1 MNARTLWGVGTPRT
15 MRAHWAMTELSLDYE
30 TERLQ
35 TRTPA
40 ADSLLY
46 RSLNPS
52 GKIPTLVDG
61 DIVVSES
68 AAIVTYLGETYC
80 RDNTSLIPSKNG
92 ARASYFEW
100 ISFISTEL
108 DATSLYV
115 LRRHEGL
122 PHVYGSAPSACLVAR
137 QYFDRMIN
145 VAATR
150 MEDSRPYLLGK
161 LFSGADIF
169 MMTTLDWAAAYSCD
183 YPSVF
188 HNYQANISLRPS
200 YKLAVERNSVR
211 TEMGTSHL

>member
-1 MNARTLWGVGTPRT
+1 MNARTLWGIGTPRT
-15 MRAHWAMTELSLDYE
+15 MRAHWAMTELGLEYE

-35 TRTPA
+35 TRTPVT
-40 ADSLLY
+40 DSLLY

-61 DIVVSES
+61 DVVVSES
-68 AAIVTYLGETYC
+68 AAIVTYLGETY
-80 RDNTSLIPSKNG
+80 RKDNTSLIPSKNA
-92 ARASYFEW
+92 ARASYFEL

-122 PHVYGSAPSACLVAR
+122 ANVYGSAPNACLVAR
-137 QYFDRMIN
+137 QYFNRMIKI
-145 VAATR
+145 AAIK
-150 MEDSRPYLLGK
+150 MEDSRPYLLGE
-161 LFSGADIF
+161 LFSGADIL

-183 YPSVF
+183 YPSIF
-188 HNYQANISLRPS
+188 HNYQTNISLRPG

-211 TEMGTSHL
+211 MKTGTSHL